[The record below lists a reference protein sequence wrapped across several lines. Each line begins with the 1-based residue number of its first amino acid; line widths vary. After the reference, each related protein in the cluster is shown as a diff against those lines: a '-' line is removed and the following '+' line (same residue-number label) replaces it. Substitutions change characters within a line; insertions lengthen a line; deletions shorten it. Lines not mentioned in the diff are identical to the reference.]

1 MPSRPELKSNHIVT
15 GTAASREPENEPSLS
30 EDMAAEARAA
40 KVKKPK
46 GSPQLWPF
54 AQLPRRARADF
65 FKPLRG
71 IDAESLAKA
80 GKGTPDL
87 KDAGDLFDLLANI
100 EDALRVVAV
109 PDAGV
114 DFDEWAA
121 KADDPTLLALFQ
133 WYMDRFT
140 PGEAKPSSS

>member
-1 MPSRPELKSNHIVT
+1 MPTRPELKSNHTAT
-15 GTAASREPENEPSLS
+15 GTPASEVDEPTLS
-30 EDMAAEARAA
+30 EDMGAEARAA
-40 KVKKPK
+40 KVRKPK

-87 KDAGDLFDLLANI
+87 KDAGDLFDLLANV

-121 KADDPTLLALFQ
+121 KADDTTLLALFQ

>member
-1 MPSRPELKSNHIVT
+1 MPTRPELKSNHTAT
-15 GTAASREPENEPSLS
+15 GTGAPEVDEPSLS

-40 KVKKPK
+40 KVRKPK

-54 AQLPRRARADF
+54 AQLPRRARAEF

-71 IDAESLAKA
+71 IDAASLAKA

-87 KDAGDLFDLLANI
+87 KDAGDLFDLLANV

-109 PDAGV
+109 ADAGV
-114 DFDEWAA
+114 DFDEWAT
-121 KADDPTLLALFQ
+121 KADDTTLLALFQ

-140 PGEAKPSSS
+140 PGEAKPSSN